1 MVNWKQV
8 VEDDLRKYEGLKE
21 AVKCNEA
28 HLELL
33 SAELAGVKAVDFD
46 AMPKADGQA
55 NDPTINALVMKLELE
70 ERLNL
75 NRRRVALI
83 EKGLAGLDSEERLAL
98 DYFYIYGYRDAA
110 DKLCEVLNVERST
123 AYNIRNRARNKY
135 TLACYGIV

>member
-8 VEDDLRKYEGLKE
+8 VEDDLRKYMGMKE
-21 AVKCNEA
+21 AVRCNEA

-33 SAELAGVKAVDFD
+33 RDELAGVKAVDFD

-55 NDPTINALVMKLELE
+55 NDQTINALVMKLELE